1 MAKTSATAPKLKSK
15 REPRPDP
22 TNATKRSPRKPPGN
36 KLNTKQS
43 RPASGT
49 ARTATS
55 STNGSVARRAP
66 NGAATPAAKARAA
79 AKTDANT
86 KAKAQAAKNTSS
98 TAAPKRPSRTSR
110 PTQSRDCRDLL
121 VSVSKAIPEVSAAVA
136 KATGCSFKTIT
147 APKARPDAHN
157 LLDAFLLD
165 VAFMRKHRAAL
176 LRAHCLP
183 GAILVWDPDGQLKAA
198 EQTAFGERIYQV
210 LHAIPKPENFATLLR
225 NLRRRLHLERELT
238 RKDATLAEVQ
248 KLNDELLS
256 VGIALSAERDNT
268 KLLHLILQKIRDIT
282 HADAGTIF
290 LLTKDPESGES
301 KLKFAY
307 MQNDS
312 VPGGEL
318 PAFLLPITKAS
329 IVGFVA
335 ITGKQLNIANAYEIP
350 ESADYSFN
358 QAVDRDTGYWT
369 RSMLTV
375 PIFNHLD
382 ELIGVV
388 QLLNKK
394 IDPKLKLRSADD
406 ADAWVIPFPKENDA
420 IVLALASQAGVS
432 LENNLLY
439 QEIENLFAGFVAASV
454 QAIESRDPITSG
466 HSSRVTEYTV
476 ALAEAVNGVRSGPY
490 AKLQFDAERLQE
502 LRYSG
507 LLHDFGK
514 VGVSEVVLQK
524 AKKLYPDQ
532 FEEVMTRF
540 AYVLSQAQLDNA
552 NARLAFLHKHGKD
565 KYAEKREQFDLELQ
579 QEMARLR
586 SYQEVVRVANE
597 PKVLDE
603 EPSALLVEIA
613 KAKYRDIEGRSR
625 PLLSKDEL
633 TKLSIPRGS
642 LDDEERGEIES
653 HAVHSYSF
661 LEQIPWSSAMA
672 RVPEIARGHHET
684 LNGQGYPRGVKG
696 KDIPPET
703 RMMTIADIYDALTA
717 SDRPYKRA
725 KTKEEALAI
734 LKMEAK
740 DNKVDAD
747 LLKVFINKGVYKII
761 DELLP

>member
-1 MAKTSATAPKLKSK
+1 MVKTSATVPKPKKKPQPQRSSSNRNAGRQAPPKPAAAKPSRSKSGAK
-15 REPRPDP
+15 AAGASGNGSAAR
-22 TNATKRSPRKPPGN
+22 RSANGAIGAKA
-36 KLNTKQS
+36 K
-43 RPASGT
+43 PASSKPAAKRASDKKAISADASARVGT
-49 ARTATS
+49 ARSKTGDCHDLLINLS
-55 STNGSVARRAP
+55 PGVPRL
-66 NGAATPAAKARAA
+66 PAAVLR
-79 AKTDANT
+79 
-86 KAKAQAAKNTSS
+86 
-98 TAAPKRPSRTSR
+98 
-110 PTQSRDCRDLL
+110 
-121 VSVSKAIPEVSAAVA
+121 
-136 KATGCSFKTIT
+136 ATGCTAKSIASPKT
-147 APKARPDAHN
+147 RPDAHN
-157 LLDAFLLD
+157 LLDAFVLD
-165 VAFMRKHRAAL
+165 VAFLRKHRKVLIAQT
-176 LRAHCLP
+176 LP
-183 GAILVWDPDGQLKAA
+183 GGILVWDPDGQLQPA
-198 EQTAFGERIYQV
+198 EHTAFGERIYEV
-210 LHAIPKPENFATLLR
+210 LHAFPKGENFATLVR
-225 NLRRRLHLERELT
+225 NLRRRLHLERELA
-238 RKDATLAEVQ
+238 RKDATLTELQ
-248 KLNDELLS
+248 KVNAELLN

-282 HADAGTIF
+282 YADAGTIF
-290 LLTKDPESGES
+290 LLTDDPETGES

-312 VPGGEL
+312 VPSGEL
-318 PAFLLPITKAS
+318 PSILLPITKAS

-350 ESADYSFN
+350 ASADYGFN
-358 QAVDRDTGYWT
+358 HAVDKDTGYWT

-375 PIFNHLD
+375 PMFNHLD

-394 IDPKLKLRSADD
+394 IDSSLKLASTED
-406 ADAWVIPFPKENDA
+406 ADAWVTPFPKENEA

-466 HSSRVTEYTV
+466 HSSRVTAYTV

-490 AKLQFDAERLQE
+490 AKLHFDAEQLQE

-540 AYVLSQAQLDNA
+540 AYALSQVQLEHA
-552 NARLAFLHKHGKD
+552 NARLAHLERHGKA
-565 KYAEKREQFDLELQ
+565 KYVEQRDQFDLDEQ
-579 QEMARLR
+579 QALARLR

-597 PKVLDE
+597 PRVLDE
-603 EPSALLVEIA
+603 KPSAVLAEIA
-613 KAKYRDIEGRSR
+613 KAKYRDLEGRSH

-653 HAVHSYSF
+653 HAVHSYNF
-661 LEQIPWSSAMA
+661 LEQIPWNSAMA
-672 RVPEIARGHHET
+672 RVPTIARGHHEL
-684 LNGQGYPRGVKG
+684 LNGDGYPRGVRA
-696 KDIPPET
+696 KDIPAET

-725 KTKEEALAI
+725 KTKQEALAI
-734 LKMEAK
+734 LRMEAK
-740 DNKVDAD
+740 DNRVDAD
-747 LLKVFINKGVYKII
+747 LLKVFIDKGVYKMI
-761 DELLP
+761 DRLIS